1 MCAVGRRAAELVVS
15 GKDAQEAPQRSF
27 STSSR
32 DMPSVSNYIKGDFRL
47 SFMDPEC
54 YARAALSGDFDLCDA
69 AHLRPGPVLEA
80 LPASGLKAS

>member
-32 DMPSVSNYIKGDFRL
+32 DMPTVSNYIKGDFRSWIL
-47 SFMDPEC
+47 NAM
-54 YARAALSGDFDLCDA
+54 
-69 AHLRPGPVLEA
+69 LEPLFRETSICA
-80 LPASGLKAS
+80 MRRT